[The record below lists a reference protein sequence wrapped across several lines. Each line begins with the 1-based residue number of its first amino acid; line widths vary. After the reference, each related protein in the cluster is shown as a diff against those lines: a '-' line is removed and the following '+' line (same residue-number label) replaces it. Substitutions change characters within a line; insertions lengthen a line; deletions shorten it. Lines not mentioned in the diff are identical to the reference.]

1 MAFLYAVGG
10 SDGQQPLQTVE
21 RYDPRANR
29 WMQVASMT
37 TRRKHL
43 GVAVFNNCIYSV
55 GGRDD
60 TTELSSAECFDPKM
74 NCWLNGYWCFDGSTY
89 LKTVEIFDTDCN
101 CWKSFGSMNSRRL
114 GGGVGVVRLA
124 RLHESPMLIGS
135 HDFFGVTAGQQLRL
149 MLIGCQ
155 IRLIEAAAGSLLSAG
170 FVGYSIG
177 KDGNKSEFRA
187 GAVAN
192 ASTSSSQNALLPMPT
207 TQLPSNPNSRAQQ
220 ILRFGSPTT
229 DSNVKLFD
237 DYVLAY
243 DRRLRIPAWVVERLD
258 NQSRPNPASTSSV
271 VDRAGFE
278 FYEDLAQ
285 HPYFRASNSDYA
297 GSGYDR
303 GHMAAAGNHKSSSA
317 ACLQTF
323 ILSNICPQV
332 GNGFNRHLWN
342 SLERYIRSLTKH
354 YSAVYVCTA
363 PYSCLFNTP
372 VLNENLFNTNNSVA
386 VPTHFFKVVLLE
398 TPAQQFELLCYL
410 VPNMAHPVNPEPSLD
425 LFLVPLDAIERAAGF
440 LIFDQV
446 QKSRIVRVNKQ

>member
-1 MAFLYAVGG
+1 
-10 SDGQQPLQTVE
+10 SQ
-21 RYDPRANR
+21 
-29 WMQVASMT
+29 
-37 TRRKHL
+37 K
-43 GVAVFNNCIYSV
+43 II
-55 GGRDD
+55 
-60 TTELSSAECFDPKM
+60 
-74 NCWLNGYWCFDGSTY
+74 
-89 LKTVEIFDTDCN
+89 LK
-101 CWKSFGSMNSRRL
+101 
-114 GGGVGVVRLA
+114 A
-124 RLHESPMLIGS
+124 
-135 HDFFGVTAGQQLRL
+135 A
-149 MLIGCQ
+149 
-155 IRLIEAAAGSLLSAG
+155 AAAGSLLSAG

-354 YSAVYVCTA
+354 YSAVYVCTG
-363 PYSCLFNTP
+363 PLFLP
-372 VLNENLFNTNNSVA
+372 IQHSGSKRKFVQYEVLGSNSVA

-446 QKSRIVRVNKQ
+446 QKSRIVRVNKQPV

>member
-1 MAFLYAVGG
+1 
-10 SDGQQPLQTVE
+10 
-21 RYDPRANR
+21 
-29 WMQVASMT
+29 
-37 TRRKHL
+37 
-43 GVAVFNNCIYSV
+43 
-55 GGRDD
+55 
-60 TTELSSAECFDPKM
+60 
-74 NCWLNGYWCFDGSTY
+74 
-89 LKTVEIFDTDCN
+89 
-101 CWKSFGSMNSRRL
+101 
-114 GGGVGVVRLA
+114 
-124 RLHESPMLIGS
+124 
-135 HDFFGVTAGQQLRL
+135 
-149 MLIGCQ
+149 
-155 IRLIEAAAGSLLSAG
+155 
-170 FVGYSIG
+170 
-177 KDGNKSEFRA
+177 
-187 GAVAN
+187 
-192 ASTSSSQNALLPMPT
+192 MPT
-207 TQLPSNPNSRAQQ
+207 TQLPSNSNSRAQQ

-317 ACLQTF
+317 F
-323 ILSNICPQV
+323 LSADFHSQQYLST

-354 YSAVYVCTA
+354 YSAVYVCTG
-363 PYSCLFNTP
+363 PLFLPTQHSGSKRKFVQYE
-372 VLNENLFNTNNSVA
+372 VLGSNSVA
-386 VPTHFFKVVLLE
+386 WCLLE

-425 LFLVPLDAIERAAGF
+425 LFLVPLDAIERAAGSS
-440 LIFDQV
+440 IFDQV
-446 QKSRIVRVNKQ
+446 QKSRIVRVNKQPV